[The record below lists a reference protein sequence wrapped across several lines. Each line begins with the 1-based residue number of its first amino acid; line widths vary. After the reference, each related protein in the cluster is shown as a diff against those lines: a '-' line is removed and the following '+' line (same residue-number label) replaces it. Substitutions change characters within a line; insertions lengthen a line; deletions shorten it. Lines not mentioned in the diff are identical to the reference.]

1 MSSKSCGCRLDVSVS
16 PRGETFEKSASGQ
29 YAVDVL
35 RDAQGANYAYDYR
48 DCEGFMVP
56 RQRLVY
62 PLGTDNRRVSDPIL
76 VSMDIGRLKFRFG

>member
-1 MSSKSCGCRLDVSVS
+1 
-16 PRGETFEKSASGQ
+16 
-29 YAVDVL
+29 VL